1 MIETYLRESANIP
14 LEEKPKPEEI
24 EFNITRLLI
33 EKDQVESLFTIEVVP
48 LDNSYILR
56 PRNLYTSMIIWAMP
70 MFCKECGKLLEP
82 FHFRGKEE
90 TIPGYMPCSHQL
102 NEHNNNSC

>member
-14 LEEKPKPEEI
+14 LKEKPTPGEI

-33 EKDQVESLFTIEVVP
+33 DKDQVEALFTVEVIP

-56 PRNLYTSMIIWAMP
+56 PRNNYTLMILGAMP
-70 MFCKECGKLLEP
+70 IFCKECGKLLDP
-82 FHFRGKEE
+82 VHFRGKEE
-90 TIPGYMPCSHQL
+90 NTDGYMPCSHK
-102 NEHNNNSC
+102 